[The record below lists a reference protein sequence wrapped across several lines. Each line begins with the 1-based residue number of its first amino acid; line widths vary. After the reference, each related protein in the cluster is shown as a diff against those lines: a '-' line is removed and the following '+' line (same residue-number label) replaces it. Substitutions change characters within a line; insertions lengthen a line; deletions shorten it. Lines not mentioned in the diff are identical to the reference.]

1 MNRLLRLE
9 PLSNHPKHHSNGMKF
24 SSKHVRNSN
33 SVFMRG
39 RICMWIFWVTALT
52 NTSYTSPIS
61 EGAVFSWNSL
71 CWRSTKELCDYV
83 THSQS
88 AWTLVFLIS
97 TFLMRKGASN
107 ALIFS
112 RCQYSSPMLSF
123 VFSKGCSLEPCT
135 QTSSVTQCIFCN
147 KAFALKIHF
156 YDKQFK
162 KLSELSTVD
171 VISLLYDLYCQFN

>member
-1 MNRLLRLE
+1 MGWNFLQNMLWIQTVFLWEEGYACGYFELHLWQIPLTLL
-9 PLSNHPKHHSNGMKF
+9 P
-24 SSKHVRNSN
+24 SSEV
-33 SVFMRG
+33 
-39 RICMWIFWVTALT
+39 
-52 NTSYTSPIS
+52 
-61 EGAVFSWNSL
+61 AVFSWNSL
-71 CWRSTKELCDYV
+71 CWRSTTELCDYV

-97 TFLMRKGASN
+97 TFLMRKGASK